1 MTDLKRQWLRAL
13 DASAAAIEAA
23 ARAHLLAAGESR
35 RGSRLAAER
44 AWLELVDWTALELV
58 EGGSIATLERLA
70 SMTQPALV
78 RAA

>member
-1 MTDLKRQWLRAL
+1 MTDLKGQWLRAL
-13 DASAAAIEAA
+13 DVSAAAIEAA
-23 ARAHLLAAGESR
+23 ARAHLVPAGESR

-58 EGGSIATLERLA
+58 ESGSIATLESPA
-70 SMTQPALV
+70 PMAQPALA